1 MITVTTGHS
10 FNESRSLVK
19 KSHDKFYTAPNN
31 QILFFFFCT
40 FMMGSWEGERESKA
54 TSVYFLTEQIVD
66 KLYFGTCKFS
76 NISLWFCCLQFFSSI
91 LSELLGWLKKARGQE
106 LCWDC
111 YNRRMGKY
119 MKSRFYISIPR
130 ENEIV
135 NL

>member
-31 QILFFFFCT
+31 QIPFFFLFFCT
-40 FMMGSWEGERESKA
+40 FMIGSWDRESKA

-76 NISLWFCCLQFFSSI
+76 NVSLWFCCLQFFSSI
-91 LSELLGWLKKARGQE
+91 LSETTWLAQKSAWARIVLGLL
-106 LCWDC
+106 
-111 YNRRMGKY
+111 
-119 MKSRFYISIPR
+119 
-130 ENEIV
+130 
-135 NL
+135 